1 MDAPL
6 AAIITTVYNT
16 GQYLEDCLESALSQR
31 TNFPFVLIV
40 SEDCGKDNSREII
53 KCYKKKFPLTS
64 SVQGTKGKGFVPFI
78 VDCSPSKNM
87 GLVPNSYWC
96 LSQALSLGVKYV
108 SFLDSD
114 DIITDVYKLQDQ
126 VNFLEK
132 NPEYQMVYSDN
143 IYISADIG
151 YSQAVTLAKQTPYK
165 HSGARLTAAYETHY
179 SPEFEDSGITLK
191 SLLTSNNP
199 CVAGA
204 ACFRTDNLSFFP
216 MAIGDTKNF
225 VTQDLPVWLELL
237 KYGKIAKEKKVTF
250 AYRDLTE
257 SWSRSADIEK
267 IERFQRGSMDVRNSF
282 IDKLSALANGAD
294 SIKLD
299 SGVSLSVKD
308 MQILKQDSEKFYYG
322 KMLRAYAKNAPEKYF
337 KFVCEALKKYPVLLF
352 ANDLWRSAGIRV
364 KKIIS

>member
-1 MDAPL
+1 MEPL

-53 KCYKKKFPLTS
+53 KRYKKKFPLTS

-143 IYISADIG
+143 IYIGADIG

-204 ACFRTDNLSFFP
+204 ACFRTENLSFFP
-216 MAIGDTKNF
+216 MAVGDTKNF

-237 KYGKIAKEKKVTF
+237 KYGT
-250 AYRDLTE
+250 
-257 SWSRSADIEK
+257 
-267 IERFQRGSMDVRNSF
+267 
-282 IDKLSALANGAD
+282 
-294 SIKLD
+294 
-299 SGVSLSVKD
+299 
-308 MQILKQDSEKFYYG
+308 
-322 KMLRAYAKNAPEKYF
+322 
-337 KFVCEALKKYPVLLF
+337 
-352 ANDLWRSAGIRV
+352 
-364 KKIIS
+364 